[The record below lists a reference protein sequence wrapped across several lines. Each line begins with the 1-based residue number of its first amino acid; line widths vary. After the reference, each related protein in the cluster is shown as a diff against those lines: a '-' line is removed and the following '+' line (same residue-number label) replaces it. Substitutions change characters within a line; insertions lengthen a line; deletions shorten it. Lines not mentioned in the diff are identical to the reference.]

1 MAAPINECIFTCT
14 YINTHT
20 HTQSMHAFA
29 VKVSGG
35 MIIRSEL
42 LDLPFST
49 LVNVNRRMAM
59 MCDRKKRNRQ
69 LASLMFALN
78 LRVNR
83 HVHDIV
89 LERLHCDDYVALGL

>member
-1 MAAPINECIFTCT
+1 
-14 YINTHT
+14 
-20 HTQSMHAFA
+20 MHAFA

-42 LDLPFST
+42 LDLPFPT

-59 MCDRKKRNRQ
+59 VCDSKKRNRQ

-78 LRVNR
+78 VRVNR
-83 HVHDIV
+83 HVHDIA